1 MILKSHKKAIH
12 LGYKCLC
19 EVLSADKTNLLA
31 GLQTQPGVYST
42 LEELH
47 TFLIEPLKK
56 EIPMPTFKLQTGM
69 QVRHNFAVITEITNA
84 QKELF

>member
-1 MILKSHKKAIH
+1 MILKSHKKAVH

-19 EVLSADKTNLLA
+19 EVLTADKTNLLA

-47 TFLIEPLKK
+47 TSLIQPLKK
-56 EIPMPTFKLQTGM
+56 EIPMPTSKLWTGM
-69 QVRHNFAVITEITNA
+69 QARHNFAVITEIINV